1 MKARQ
6 HGFTLIE
13 LMFTILALGVL
24 LGVGVPNFVDLMRN
38 SRMVSATNDILSDF
52 NLARSEAVKRRV
64 PVTLCKS
71 QNGTACDGDATDP
84 FLSWI
89 VFVDDADPAAA
100 SANDGNG
107 VVNTGEEI
115 LRRREIHDS
124 LTVTVNGWQLRYL
137 PNGFPLSITTSDA
150 VSQMV
155 ICDSQGNK
163 IGVGGVSAAR
173 GITVAAT
180 GRPSST
186 RDIALITT
194 LGGCP

>member
-24 LGVGVPNFVDLMRN
+24 LGVGVPNFVELMRN

-64 PVTLCKS
+64 PVTLC
-71 QNGTACDGDATDP
+71 QWDGTDCATDASNP
-84 FLSWI
+84 FHRWI
-89 VFVDDADPAAA
+89 VFVD
-100 SANDGNG
+100 NDQDGA
-107 VVNTGEEI
+107 VDTGEEI
-115 LRRREIHDS
+115 LRDRQIHDS
-124 LTVTVNGWQLRYL
+124 LSVTIDGWNIIYQT
-137 PNGFPLSITTSDA
+137 NGFPVSTTA
-150 VSQMV
+150 AEAISQIV
-155 ICDSQGNK
+155 LCNALGNT
-163 IGVGGVSAAR
+163 ISHGGVSAAR